1 MAMRGMDERLL
12 GDMGV
17 LMSLIIVLLVRRG
30 LRLNLC
36 LFIVRAELRLLERTT
51 IGGGSFIGRGGYTA
65 VRPSSR

>member
-12 GDMGV
+12 GEMGV
-17 LMSLIIVLLVRRG
+17 LMSLLVVPSVRGG

-51 IGGGSFIGRGGYTA
+51 VGGGSFIGRGGYTT